1 MTQGALVDASLIT
14 APSSTKSKDHAR
26 DPEMH
31 EAKNDAQLNVMF
43 LVQYCFKLEYLSQG
57 IILLIL
63 EPFLLGVFFR
73 GSVRISYRSLHL
85 RPHSLLLQLN
95 LRSLRIQN

>member
-1 MTQGALVDASLIT
+1 MNAQVLSQISIPQAEYCKRKKRTRREVFLETTKRGLLMTQGALVDASLIT

-43 LVQYCFKLEYLSQG
+43 LVQYCFKLEYL
-57 IILLIL
+57 
-63 EPFLLGVFFR
+63 
-73 GSVRISYRSLHL
+73 
-85 RPHSLLLQLN
+85 
-95 LRSLRIQN
+95 

>member
-43 LVQYCFKLEYLSQG
+43 LVQYCFKLEYL
-57 IILLIL
+57 
-63 EPFLLGVFFR
+63 
-73 GSVRISYRSLHL
+73 
-85 RPHSLLLQLN
+85 
-95 LRSLRIQN
+95 